1 MATEYVTQQSCCE
14 IAQIKGPYVFLIHAA
29 NHTTSGVYSWV
40 SWLMRTIQRRPKV
53 NSFGRLHRSGSIMWA
68 VEMGDGGRGWY
79 VCVCVCVCVCVS
91 AVLQHN
97 ASKAFFFFFFSVSV
111 QRVNQLL
118 LLICSTILA
127 TAQQI
132 GMCLIWMVFVML
144 VRWSLHQ
151 LTS

>member
-79 VCVCVCVCVCVS
+79 VCVCVC
-91 AVLQHN
+91 LQCYN
-97 ASKAFFFFFFSVSV
+97 TMPPKLFFFFIFFFSVSV